1 VGIFAKRNKNRLNQI
16 GLSTVELVWHRGWS
30 IVVRFLDAINDT
42 LVLDIKPVYR
52 EFRPSVDI
60 RQPDREADLMKNHY

>member
-60 RQPDREADLMKNHY
+60 RQPDREVDLMKNHY